1 MLGGDGTTDE
11 EIIDT
16 NEMGGRPQGAPT
28 MDNTNEIS
36 ENNNPDVLSS
46 NISPLTSYVLP
57 MACDYKITS
66 EYGYRIHPITG
77 EEKLHAGIDLVG
89 EHHTEILAV
98 ADGIVTY
105 AGIQNGYGNCIEIK
119 HSINGETIY
128 SFYAHLS
135 EIDVKVGEKVEA
147 GDIIGLEGGAK
158 EDDNPGNS
166 TGHHL
171 HFEIRTDTGSGHS
184 IDPRKYIK
192 F

>member
-28 MDNTNEIS
+28 ADEKTSVETDLN
-36 ENNNPDVLSS
+36 
-46 NISPLTSYVLP
+46 LTAHNSFLTTYVLP
-57 MACDYKITS
+57 ITCEYKITS
-66 EYGYRIHPITG
+66 EYGYRTHPITG

-89 EHHTEILAV
+89 KHHTEILTI

-119 HSINGETIY
+119 HNINGETIY

-135 EIDVKVGEKVEA
+135 EIDVKVGQRIEA

-158 EDDNPGNS
+158 EDDNPGTS

-184 IDPRKYIK
+184 IDPRKYIE